1 VPIGATGEPL
11 GMDVDMRDGF
21 CAFQQWRAAVAD
33 HQILLTSDTSA
44 LQRQGVDEEDPPALD
59 DDEDDDDYYCT
70 KGPSRKSIVDCLL
83 VELYDAY
90 GGGGGRRADADSLDS
105 STEASS
111 SDAVP
116 GRSNTGSSFLQELQE
131 RRTRRHQMNYLAQK
145 GQKKSCVCVCV
156 CVYLQQCCIRK
167 KVHSSL

>member
-1 VPIGATGEPL
+1 MESQVPIGATGEPL
-11 GMDVDMRDGF
+11 GMDVDMRGGF

-59 DDEDDDDYYCT
+59 DDEDDDDYCT

-90 GGGGGRRADADSLDS
+90 GGGGRRADADSLDS

-145 GQKKSCVCVCV
+145 GQKSHACVCAST
-156 CVYLQQCCIRK
+156 YNNAA
-167 KVHSSL
+167 